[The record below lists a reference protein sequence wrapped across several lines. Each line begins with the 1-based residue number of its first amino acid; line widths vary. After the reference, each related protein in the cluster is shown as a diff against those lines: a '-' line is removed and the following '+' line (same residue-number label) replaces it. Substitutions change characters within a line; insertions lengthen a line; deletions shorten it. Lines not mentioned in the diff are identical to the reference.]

1 MVTPQIEGLY
11 KAMKGFG
18 TNEKQLTNILSK
30 ADAIQINVIREQYQ
44 HRYHTDLVKHLESET
59 SGDFEAAL
67 VHVARGPLL
76 GDCHALKAA
85 MKGVGTNEDVLTDI
99 LSSRSNA
106 DINAIKTEY
115 RRIFG
120 TTLEA
125 DLRSDLSANTQD
137 MFLMIAAAKR
147 REDSDPVIQ
156 ANIDADVNSLQDA
169 LGKFSK
175 NGVKISEIITSR
187 NDAQLRAIAQTYEH
201 RYGRSLPTTIDNAFS
216 GHMQD
221 TLLLFIAR
229 AQNRALSDA
238 IQLEDS
244 MKGVGTKDTLL
255 IQRTVRAHWN
265 RQHMQQVC
273 REYKTKY
280 GKDLVRRI
288 KGETRGDYEKFL
300 VALVEG

>member
-18 TNEKQLTNILSK
+18 TNEKQIISILSK

-44 HRYHTDLVKHLESET
+44 ARYHTDLVKHLESET
-59 SGDFEAAL
+59 SGDFEEAL

-99 LSSRSNA
+99 LSNRSNA

-115 RRIFG
+115 RRLFG
-120 TTLEA
+120 TTLEG

-156 ANIDADVNSLQDA
+156 ANIDADVKSLQDA
-169 LGKFSK
+169 LGNFMTK
-175 NGVKISEIITSR
+175 NGIKISEIITSR

-201 RYGRSLPTTIDNAFS
+201 RYGRSLPTTIDKQFS

-244 MKGVGTKDTLL
+244 MKGVGTKVRTTTL
-255 IQRTVRAHWN
+255 
-265 RQHMQQVC
+265 
-273 REYKTKY
+273 
-280 GKDLVRRI
+280 
-288 KGETRGDYEKFL
+288 TRY
-300 VALVEG
+300 